1 MDRSPQLIIELYL
14 PLSAAQTEGTWEGSR
29 LRSDTN
35 TLELPL
41 TRVLLCA

>member
-29 LRSDTN
+29 LRS
-35 TLELPL
+35 LEFPL